1 MTESQ
6 GSKVSGVPPKALL
19 LSLGALAIPVISA
32 FNAPSWMGGD
42 VEVLMWLT
50 ALLPA
55 FVLTYYKGWR
65 GVSLALAVG
74 MAVLTLTQVAVLL
87 WSTSPVN
94 WKLLAAVVVVLV
106 GVSLGLGYFA
116 ELLNLERRR
125 AETQSLSDPLTGLPN
140 RRHSEV
146 FLETAFSAA
155 GRGANLCVVIFD
167 LDHFKSVND
176 EQGHQAGDQV
186 LRIFGGLLHKSTR
199 RMDLSARFGGEEFIS
214 ILPHCTLQE
223 AGGFACRVLDALR
236 DTRFDWGTVT
246 VSAGVAAYE
255 EGMGSSEF
263 LVASADRALYQAKEG
278 GRDQVVIS
286 SPVSMESSPKPDL
299 SRRGPLAWGQT
310 MDLPGTDQS
319 KTGSG
324 KEPMNQGPVA
334 VLVDDDPLVAE
345 SVRKLLRALGFRT
358 QAFTDPKH
366 ALEVIAGSTTPVDIL
381 LTDVV
386 MPSMNGLTLV
396 EKVSAFRSDLPVL
409 YMSGFIQGEVTW
421 PGIPGA
427 ETGFIQKPFGLEELK
442 EKLAGLVDFP
452 ELEQTPA
459 VTALDMPPMDPR
471 VL

>member
-1 MTESQ
+1 MTESR
-6 GSKVSGVPPKALL
+6 GSRVSVIPAKALL

-32 FNAPSWMGGD
+32 FNAPDWMGGD

-65 GVSLALAVG
+65 GVSLALATG

-87 WSTSPVN
+87 WGTSPVN
-94 WKLLAAVVVVLV
+94 WKLLAAVVMILV

-116 ELLNLERRR
+116 ELLNRERRR

-155 GRGANLCVVIFD
+155 GRGADLCVVIFD

-214 ILPHCTLQE
+214 ILPHCTLQG

-236 DTRFDWGTVT
+236 DTRFDWGAVT

-263 LVASADRALYQAKEG
+263 LIAAADRALYQAKEG
-278 GRDQVVIS
+278 GRDQAVIS
-286 SPVSMESSPKPDL
+286 SPVGREPSLRPAL
-299 SRRGPLAWGQT
+299 SRDGPLAWGRTIDPPQ
-310 MDLPGTDQS
+310 PAQS
-319 KTGSG
+319 KVSAE
-324 KEPMNQGPVA
+324 KVRMNRGPVA

-358 QAFTDPKH
+358 QAFTDPKQ
-366 ALEVIAGSTTPVDIL
+366 ALEVISGSTTPVDIL

-396 EKVSAFRSDLPVL
+396 EKISASRSGLPVL

-427 ETGFIQKPFGLEELK
+427 ETGFIQKPFTLEELK
-442 EKLAGLVDFP
+442 EKLAELVDFP
-452 ELEQTPA
+452 ESEQTLA
-459 VTALDMPPMDPR
+459 VNALDMPSMDP
-471 VL
+471 